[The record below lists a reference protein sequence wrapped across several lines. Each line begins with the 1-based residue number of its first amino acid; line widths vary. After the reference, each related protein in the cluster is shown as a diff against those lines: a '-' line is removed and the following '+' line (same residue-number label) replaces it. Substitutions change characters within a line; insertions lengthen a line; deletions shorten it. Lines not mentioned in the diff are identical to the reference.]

1 MANILPVEDQNIIK
15 ILHIEHLP
23 EEQKLALVQT
33 VSELVHKRLL
43 VRVAESLNDEKL
55 AQFQGVLERQDAK
68 SLEAFL
74 SANVPQ
80 FGDWIPEEVGAVK
93 KDLGAIMPAAQKG
106 AY

>member
-1 MANILPVEDQNIIK
+1 MAKPFEDQNIVK
-15 ILHIEHLP
+15 ILRIEHLP

-43 VRVAESLNDEKL
+43 ARVAENLNDEKL
-55 AQFQGVLERQDAK
+55 GEFQGVLEGQDAK

-74 SANVPQ
+74 NANVPQ

-93 KDLGAIMPAAQKG
+93 KDLAAIIPAA
-106 AY
+106 